1 MLNEI
6 WRQFRK
12 QRLALLGGGIL
23 VVLLLTALLAPVLAP
38 AIRWRKISTSD
49 CNHRRRAIGSVQTIL
64 VATFSVA
71 SFTVREFHCGLG

>member
-23 VVLLLTALLAPVLAP
+23 VVLLLTAILAPVLAP
-38 AIRWRKISTSD
+38 RDPLAQDLYIRLQPPSQR
-49 CNHRRRAIGSVQTIL
+49 V
-64 VATFSVA
+64 
-71 SFTVREFHCGLG
+71 